1 MRIETD
7 KQQVYN
13 NVMQLTATA
22 GRNRGSIAAIAAT
35 EDNLPALGIF
45 LAEAVTEAEN
55 ELRRHI
61 AKSSQFSLYA
71 TETSVVVEIKDLLRA
86 ADSTQGQIS
95 SSLMLYLTH
104 YAVARW
110 VSDIEAAKDLAEP
123 YNNSAAGYLDKLKYL
138 VCQRDEYSVE
148 ADAYEQRALETDTDK
163 YINGTV
169 QYEQRALETDTD
181 DKFADGAVKYEKR
194 ALETDTN
201 NDSIYDKRAY
211 KSRQEDLQ
219 PIRRTWPDGVITDN
233 EGNIL
238 VSKT

>member
-22 GRNRGSIAAIAAT
+22 GRNRGNIAAIAAT

-71 TETSVVVEIKDLLRA
+71 TETSIVIETRDVLRA
-86 ADSTQGQIS
+86 ADSTPGQIS

-104 YAVARW
+104 YAVSRW

-123 YNNSAAGYLDKLKYL
+123 YSNSAGGYLDKLKFL

-148 ADAYEQRALETDTDK
+148 ADAYEQRAEER
-163 YINGTV
+163 N
-169 QYEQRALETDTD
+169 
-181 DKFADGAVKYEKR
+181 
-194 ALETDTN
+194 TDTN
-201 NDSIYDKRAY
+201 IFSQRTY
-211 KSRQEDLQ
+211 KNRQEDLQ
-219 PIRRTWPDGVITDN
+219 PIRQTWPDGVITDS

>member
-22 GRNRGSIAAIAAT
+22 GRNRGNIAAIAAT

-71 TETSVVVEIKDLLRA
+71 TEASVALETKDLLRA
-86 ADSTQGQIS
+86 ADSTPGQIA

-104 YAVARW
+104 YTVARW
-110 VSDIEAAKDLAEP
+110 VTDIETAKDLAES
-123 YNNSAAGYLDKLKYL
+123 YNNSAAGYLDKLKHL
-138 VCQRDEYSVE
+138 VCQREEYTVE
-148 ADAYEQRALETDTDK
+148 ADAYGQRAEER
-163 YINGTV
+163 N
-169 QYEQRALETDTD
+169 
-181 DKFADGAVKYEKR
+181 
-194 ALETDTN
+194 TDTN
-201 NDSIYDKRAY
+201 IFSQRTY
-211 KSRQEDLQ
+211 KNRQEDLQ
-219 PIRRTWPDGVITDN
+219 PIRQTWPDGVITDS

>member
-22 GRNRGSIAAIAAT
+22 GRNRGNIAAIAAT

-148 ADAYEQRALETDTDK
+148 ADAYEQRAEETNTEDELSD
-163 YINGTV
+163 GTV
-169 QYEQRALETDTD
+169 RYEQRALETDT
-181 DKFADGAVKYEKR
+181 
-194 ALETDTN
+194 N
-201 NDSIYDKRAY
+201 NDNIFDKRAY

>member
-22 GRNRGSIAAIAAT
+22 GRNRGNIAAIAAT

-86 ADSTQGQIS
+86 ADSTPGQIS

-110 VSDIEAAKDLAEP
+110 VSDIETAKDLAEP

-148 ADAYEQRALETDTDK
+148 ADAYEQRAEDNEDNNAGNATSTS
-163 YINGTV
+163 
-169 QYEQRALETDTD
+169 YEERAD
-181 DKFADGAVKYEKR
+181 DSAPTEYNPIFESTKYE
-194 ALETDTN
+194 T
-201 NDSIYDKRAY
+201 
-211 KSRQEDLQ
+211 RQRDIQ
-219 PIRRTWPDGVITDN
+219 PTGRTWPDGVLIDS
-233 EGNIL
+233 EKNIL

>member
-22 GRNRGSIAAIAAT
+22 GRNRGNIAAIAAT

-110 VSDIEAAKDLAEP
+110 VSDIETAKDLAEP

-148 ADAYEQRALETDTDK
+148 ADAYEQRALETDT
-163 YINGTV
+163 
-169 QYEQRALETDTD
+169 
-181 DKFADGAVKYEKR
+181 
-194 ALETDTN
+194 N
-201 NDSIYDKRAY
+201 NNSIFDKRAY

>member
-22 GRNRGSIAAIAAT
+22 GRNRGNITAIAAT

-104 YAVARW
+104 YTVARW

-148 ADAYEQRALETDTDK
+148 ADAYEQRALETDT
-163 YINGTV
+163 
-169 QYEQRALETDTD
+169 
-181 DKFADGAVKYEKR
+181 
-194 ALETDTN
+194 N
-201 NDSIYDKRAY
+201 NDNIFDKRAY

>member
-22 GRNRGSIAAIAAT
+22 GRNRGNIAAIAAT

-71 TETSVVVEIKDLLRA
+71 TEASVVVEIKDLLRA
-86 ADSTQGQIS
+86 AKSTPGQIA

-104 YAVARW
+104 YTVARW
-110 VSDIEAAKDLAEP
+110 VTDIETAKDLAES
-123 YNNSAAGYLDKLKYL
+123 YNNSAAGYLDKLKHL
-138 VCQRDEYSVE
+138 VCQREEYTVE
-148 ADAYEQRALETDTDK
+148 ADAYGQRAEER
-163 YINGTV
+163 N
-169 QYEQRALETDTD
+169 
-181 DKFADGAVKYEKR
+181 
-194 ALETDTN
+194 TDTN
-201 NDSIYDKRAY
+201 IFSQRTY
-211 KSRQEDLQ
+211 KNRQEDLQ
-219 PIRRTWPDGVITDN
+219 PIRQDWPEGVITDN

>member
-1 MRIETD
+1 M
-7 KQQVYN
+7 
-13 NVMQLTATA
+13 
-22 GRNRGSIAAIAAT
+22 
-35 EDNLPALGIF
+35 
-45 LAEAVTEAEN
+45 TEAEN

-86 ADSTQGQIS
+86 ADSTPGQIS

-148 ADAYEQRALETDTDK
+148 ADAYEQRAEETDTEDELSD
-163 YINGTV
+163 GTV
-169 QYEQRALETDTD
+169 RYEQRALETDT
-181 DKFADGAVKYEKR
+181 
-194 ALETDTN
+194 N
-201 NDSIYDKRAY
+201 NNSIFDKRAY

>member
-22 GRNRGSIAAIAAT
+22 GRNRGNIAAIAAT

-148 ADAYEQRALETDTDK
+148 ADAYEKRA
-163 YINGTV
+163 
-169 QYEQRALETDTD
+169 
-181 DKFADGAVKYEKR
+181 ADSVSTEYNPVFESIKYE
-194 ALETDTN
+194 T
-201 NDSIYDKRAY
+201 
-211 KSRQEDLQ
+211 RQSDVQ
-219 PIRRTWPDGVITDN
+219 PTGRTWPDGVLIDS
-233 EGNIL
+233 EKNIL